1 MSVSTF
7 GEIPLDQETNAQVI
21 APGESNLHGCQ
32 SLEKPMNLKAQKFI
46 WILKRGV
53 CTYGKKAKNAQFSGA
68 LAVIVVHDNPK
79 ADIENLIP
87 YADSHFHKLQTPI
100 LLIGQRDG
108 AVIFDALGGYAQM
121 IVSLS
126 IEMEGQ
132 QAQELSTEFWM
143 NPASTESYDL
153 LALFGPVLSEFGDQV
168 TFEPKYKF
176 EDLRSKSHSKD
187 FLRKHCYVKGQFCAT
202 HSENFESHSVL
213 DEALR
218 QLCLWK
224 LDPDAKKL
232 NFWKYIANYRK
243 CLQIF
248 QFDHRG
254 DLDCYVTSYKQAA
267 LPLQVQQKVHRC
279 VEDSFEDPQHKLTTH
294 NDLLS
299 SQKNPYIYS
308 DIYLVPAF
316 VINGEL
322 LKEELSDH
330 SILRGLCDKLISAPR
345 VCDRYFFG
353 GRRVKTMHRLRRSMM
368 YLFLVCVV
376 ATCLIALFILFWVRR
391 TLNKRVDR
399 ELYNEI
405 NQHVTNYMK
414 ISS

>member
-1 MSVSTF
+1 MISPE
-7 GEIPLDQETNAQVI
+7 GDNI
-21 APGESNLHGCQ
+21 HGCQ
-32 SLEKPMNLKAQKFI
+32 SLEKPTNLKAQKFI
-46 WILKRGV
+46 WILKRGI

-68 LAVIVVHDNPK
+68 LAVIVVHDNPN

-100 LLIGQRDG
+100 LLIGQQDG
-108 AVIFDALGGYAQM
+108 AVIFEALAGYAQL

-132 QAQELSTEFWM
+132 QAQSLATEFWL
-143 NPASTESYDL
+143 NPASSESYDL
-153 LALFGPVLSEFGDQV
+153 LAVFGPVMTEFGDKV
-168 TFEPKYKF
+168 SFEPKYKF
-176 EDLRSKSHSKD
+176 QDLRSKNHSKE
-187 FLRKHCYVKGQFCAT
+187 FLRKHCYVKGQFCST
-202 HSENFESHSVL
+202 HSDNFESHSVL

-224 LDPDAKKL
+224 HDPEPKNL
-232 NFWKYIANYRK
+232 NFWKYISNHRK
-243 CLQIF
+243 CLRVF
-248 QFDHRG
+248 QFDHKG
-254 DLDCYVTSYKQAA
+254 VLDCYMTSFKQMG
-267 LPLQVQQKVHRC
+267 LTLQLQRDINDC
-279 VEDSFEDPQHKLTTH
+279 MENSFADPKNKLNTA
-294 NDLLS
+294 NSLLH

-330 SILRGLCDKLISAPR
+330 SILRGLCDKLIDAPP

-353 GRRVKTMHRLRRSMM
+353 GKRVKSMYRLRTSMFH
-368 YLFLVCVV
+368 LFLVCVIGTV
-376 ATCLIALFILFWVRR
+376 LIALFILFWARR
-391 TLNKRVDR
+391 TLNKRVDK
-399 ELYNEI
+399 ELYNQI

-414 ISS
+414 ISN